1 MWVHHQ
7 ENPEKNVGAPEFWCP
22 GTRTLV
28 PPMFLT
34 VSDLQTRHCNNR
46 KTLPAQM
53 WVHHQEIPQKNEG
66 APEFWCPGTR
76 TLVPFPAENRFFV
89 LISRMGIRNINFSF
103 FLSVFICSWH
113 FLVLLEHCQHKFENT
128 IKKTP
133 KKNVG
138 APEFWCPGTRT
149 LVPPMFLTVT
159 FTFSWQNW
167 SLSLQSMEN
176 YLCLQPSIMSSVFLP
191 TTTAKNQQPAG
202 HICYFCKYLLRS
214 RISNRKSKNRKD
226 IPGVFPLFFCF
237 YMLFRYGP
245 WS

>member
-1 MWVHHQ
+1 MRKHQKNCKGTRVLVPGHQNSGALSSWQLFFYCNLENGHQ
-7 ENPEKNVGAPEFWCP
+7 EYQFVFFPKCIDV
-22 GTRTLV
+22 
-28 PPMFLT
+28 FLT
-34 VSDLQTRHCNNR
+34 FPGFF

-53 WVHHQEIPQKNEG
+53 WVHHQEIPPKNEG

-149 LVPPMFLTVT
+149 LVPPMFLTVKVNS
-159 FTFSWQNW
+159 FN
-167 SLSLQSMEN
+167 L
-176 YLCLQPSIMSSVFLP
+176 
-191 TTTAKNQQPAG
+191 
-202 HICYFCKYLLRS
+202 
-214 RISNRKSKNRKD
+214 
-226 IPGVFPLFFCF
+226 
-237 YMLFRYGP
+237 
-245 WS
+245 

>member
-1 MWVHHQ
+1 MPFQVDNWFFYSNLENGHQ
-7 ENPEKNVGAPEFWCP
+7 NYQFVFFPKGIYEFFAFS
-22 GTRTLV
+22 GNIRI
-28 PPMFLT
+28 
-34 VSDLQTRHCNNR
+34 
-46 KTLPAQM
+46 LPAKLRIHNKENTKKI
-53 WVHHQEIPQKNEG
+53 VG

-149 LVPPMFLTVT
+149 LVPPMFLT
-159 FTFSWQNW
+159 
-167 SLSLQSMEN
+167 EC
-176 YLCLQPSIMSSVFLP
+176 YR
-191 TTTAKNQQPAG
+191 
-202 HICYFCKYLLRS
+202 YFCIIEYRS
-214 RISNRKSKNRKD
+214 FIAKRNS
-226 IPGVFPLFFCF
+226 
-237 YMLFRYGP
+237 
-245 WS
+245 

>member
-1 MWVHHQ
+1 MDIRNINLSFFPSVFMCSWHFLVLSEYCQQTLRIHNQNSDALSSWQLVFYCNLENGHQ
-7 ENPEKNVGAPEFWCP
+7 EYQFVFFPKCIDV
-22 GTRTLV
+22 
-28 PPMFLT
+28 FLT
-34 VSDLQTRHCNNR
+34 FPVFF

-53 WVHHQEIPQKNEG
+53 WVHHQEIPPKNEG

-138 APEFWCPGTRT
+138 APKFWCPGTRT
-149 LVPPMFLTVT
+149 LVPPMFLTVR
-159 FTFSWQNW
+159 
-167 SLSLQSMEN
+167 
-176 YLCLQPSIMSSVFLP
+176 
-191 TTTAKNQQPAG
+191 G
-202 HICYFCKYLLRS
+202 
-214 RISNRKSKNRKD
+214 
-226 IPGVFPLFFCF
+226 
-237 YMLFRYGP
+237 
-245 WS
+245 